1 MKGFVEMKE
10 KNESVMT
17 SDLVVKNSDVALI
30 QNKIC
35 VIRDVQVMLDRD
47 LADLYHVELR
57 VFNQAVRRNI
67 NRFPDN
73 FMFEVDKSEIRPLIT
88 NCDLSEKM
96 RYWPQKSMVFT
107 EQGIAMLSAVLRSE
121 TAIDTSIRIMNAFVA
136 MRKLLMSV
144 APMLARVEAMERQQL
159 LDRQKQIADQS
170 HNEERFNAIF
180 DMMSESD
187 VPKQQLFF
195 QGQFWDAKSL
205 IVKLIRKAKKELI
218 LIDAYVGTDTLDMLA
233 KRNRGVKI
241 EIITHSNRSLAE
253 SDYQAFGR
261 QYGKLTVTHCG
272 ICHDRALIIDG
283 KEMYVIGASLK
294 DAGRET
300 FCVLKASA
308 EMAAGLLA
316 NLRNATTASVVVS

>member
-1 MKGFVEMKE
+1 MAK
-10 KNESVMT
+10 
-17 SDLVVKNSDVALI
+17 DLIVTDSDVALI

-47 LADLYHVELR
+47 LADLYQVELR
-57 VFNQAVRRNI
+57 TLNQAVRRNLK
-67 NRFPDN
+67 RFPDN
-73 FMFEVDKSEIRPLIT
+73 FMFEVDKDEIRPLIT
-88 NCDLSEKM
+88 NCDLSAKM

-107 EQGIAMLSAVLRSE
+107 EQGIAMLSAVLRSD
-121 TAIDTSIRIMNAFVA
+121 TAVETSIRIMNAFVA
-136 MRKLLMSV
+136 MRKMLVSV

-170 HNEERFNAIF
+170 NNEERFNAIF
-180 DMMSESD
+180 DKMSEGD
-187 VPKQQLFF
+187 VPAHQLFF

-205 IVKLIRKAKKELI
+205 LVKLIRKAKKELV
-218 LIDAYVGTDTLDMLA
+218 LIDSYIGTDTLDMLA

-241 EIITHSNRSLAE
+241 EIITHSNRGLVE
-253 SDYQAFGR
+253 SDFAAFGR
-261 QYGKLTVTHCG
+261 QYGKLTITHCG
-272 ICHDRALIIDG
+272 ICHDRALIIDS

-300 FCVLKASA
+300 FCVLKAST

-316 NLRNATTASVVVS
+316 NLRNAVSSTKEYAK